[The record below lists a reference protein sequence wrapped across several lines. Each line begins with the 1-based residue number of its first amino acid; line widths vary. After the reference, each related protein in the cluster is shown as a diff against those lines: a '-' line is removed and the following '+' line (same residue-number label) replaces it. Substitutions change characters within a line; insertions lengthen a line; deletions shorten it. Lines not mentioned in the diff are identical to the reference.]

1 MKASGILVIGGGI
14 IGTAVSYGLA
24 ELGAQVNLLDQGGKY
39 AECFTGKFRTCLGA
53 EQSTWYAAL
62 CGMGLCQD
70 ECARWQLRNFSL
82 ILMEKHR
89 RKSDLFMADHLSY
102 RSLWEGCRK
111 VQTDEV

>member
-1 MKASGILVIGGGI
+1 MKASGILVIGGGV

-62 CGMGLCQD
+62 YGMGLCQGRM
-70 ECARWQLRNFSL
+70 CALTVADIIADTHGKTSQKIGSFHGRPPL
-82 ILMEKHR
+82 IPVTLGG
-89 RKSDLFMADHLSY
+89 L
-102 RSLWEGCRK
+102 
-111 VQTDEV
+111 

>member
-24 ELGAQVNLLDQGGKY
+24 ELVAQVNLLDQRGKY

-62 CGMGLCQD
+62 CGMGLCQGRM
-70 ECARWQLRNFSL
+70 CALTVTEFR
-82 ILMEKHR
+82 
-89 RKSDLFMADHLSY
+89 
-102 RSLWEGCRK
+102 
-111 VQTDEV
+111 

>member
-1 MKASGILVIGGGI
+1 MKASGILVIGRGF
-14 IGTAVSYGLA
+14 IGTTVGYGLA

-39 AECFTGKFRTCLGA
+39 AECFTGKFWTCLGA

-62 CGMGLCQD
+62 CGMGLCQGRM
-70 ECARWQLRNFSL
+70 CALTVAD
-82 ILMEKHR
+82 IIADTHGKHR

>member
-1 MKASGILVIGGGI
+1 MKASGILVIGGGV

-24 ELGAQVNLLDQGGKY
+24 ELGAQVNLLDKGGKY

-62 CGMGLCQD
+62 CGMGLCQGRM
-70 ECARWQLRNFSL
+70 CALTVAESL

-89 RKSDLFMADHLSY
+89 RNSDLFMADHISY